1 MKKDQKQI
9 YLKVY
14 GCQMNE
20 YDADLIRE
28 LLAPQGYS
36 FIDQEKDADI
46 VLLQTCSVRDLA
58 EVKVFNKI
66 SKLIARKKKEQNS
79 LLIGICGCMAKNQS
93 KTILKKYPEVDLLC
107 GPSSYT
113 DLPQLLKDAENHNKM
128 KISVDSDKRDSYP
141 QLSSASSKLQSTVAI
156 MRGCDNFCSYCIVP
170 YVRGK
175 ETSRPAKDIISE
187 VKTLLSNGTK
197 EITLL
202 GQNVNSYKNSDDYAF
217 VELLQDLNNID
228 HKYRIRFLTS
238 HPKDA
243 SKQLFQAM
251 ADLDKVCPYLHLPI
265 QSGSDDILKKM
276 NRKYTVDQYLN
287 KISFLKSIVPEIAL
301 SSDFIV
307 GFPGETEE
315 DFRKT
320 YQIIEQVGYDFSYI
334 FKYSTRTGTKAA
346 DIPDDIPRK
355 VKEERNNILLEL
367 QRKVGLEK
375 NNQYIGKTV
384 EVLVEGISK
393 RNAERLNGRTS
404 TFKNVVF
411 EGTPDLI
418 TKFVNIKIEKATP
431 FTLIGNIDNG

>member
-1 MKKDQKQI
+1 MQKQI

-28 LLAPQGYS
+28 LLSSQGYR
-36 FIDQEKDADI
+36 FIDQEDDADI

-66 SKLIARKKKEQNS
+66 SKLIARKKKKQNG
-79 LLIGICGCMAKNQS
+79 LVIGICGCMAKNQS
-93 KTILKKYPEVDLLC
+93 ERILKKYPAVDLLC

-113 DLPQLLKDAENHNKM
+113 DLPQLLKEAENYKKM
-128 KISVDSDKRDSYP
+128 RTSVNIDKRDSYP
-141 QLSSASSKLQSTVAI
+141 QLSTINPKLLSSVAI
-156 MRGCDNFCSYCIVP
+156 MRGCDNYCTYCIVP
-170 YVRGK
+170 YVRGR
-175 ETSRPAKDIISE
+175 ETSRPSEEIISE
-187 VKTLLSNGTK
+187 VKTLLNNGAK
-197 EITLL
+197 DITLL
-202 GQNVNSYKNSDDYAF
+202 GQNVNSYKSNDNYTF

-243 SKQLFQAM
+243 SEQLFQAM

-265 QSGSDDILKKM
+265 QSGSDEILKKM
-276 NRKYTVDQYLN
+276 NRKYTVSQYMD
-287 KISFLKSIVPEIAL
+287 KINLVKKIIPKIGL
-301 SSDFIV
+301 SSDFIL

-320 YQIIEQVGYDFSYI
+320 YEIIERVGYDFSYI

-346 DIPDDIPRK
+346 DLPDDVPRK
-355 VKEERNNILLEL
+355 VKEGRHYILLEL
-367 QRKVGLEK
+367 QKKVGLEK
-375 NNQYIGKTV
+375 NNPYIGKTV
-384 EVLVEGISK
+384 AVLVEGISK
-393 RNAERLNGRTS
+393 RNSERLNGRTS

-411 EGTPDLI
+411 EGTPDLVG
-418 TKFVNIKIEKATP
+418 KFVNIKIEKTTP

>member
-1 MKKDQKQI
+1 MKKDTKKI
-9 YLKVY
+9 FLKTW

-28 LLAPQGYS
+28 LLSSQGYS
-36 FIDQEKDADI
+36 FIDQEEDADI

-93 KTILKKYPEVDLLC
+93 KKILKKYPEVDILC

-113 DLPQLLKDAENHNKM
+113 DLPQLLEGAKNHNKM
-128 KISVDSDKRDSYP
+128 EISIESDKRYSYP
-141 QLSSASSKLQSTVAI
+141 QLSASSKLQSTVAI

-170 YVRGK
+170 YVRGR
-175 ETSRPAKDIISE
+175 ETSRPAQDIISE
-187 VKTLLSNGTK
+187 VKTLLSNGAK

-202 GQNVNSYKNSDDYAF
+202 GQNVNSYKSTDNCTF
-217 VELLQDLNNID
+217 VELLQDLNNIN

-243 SKQLFQAM
+243 SKQLFQAI

-265 QSGSDDILKKM
+265 QSGSDVILKKM
-276 NRKYTVDQYLN
+276 NRKYTVDQYLD
-287 KISFLKSIVPEIAL
+287 KINLLKNIVPEIAL

-320 YQIIEQVGYDFSYI
+320 YEIIEQVGYDFSYI

-346 DIPDDIPRK
+346 DIPDDVPRK
-355 VKEERNNILLEL
+355 VKEKRNNMLLEL
-367 QRKVGLEK
+367 QKKVSLEK
-375 NNQYIGKTV
+375 NKFFVGKTV
-384 EVLVEGISK
+384 EILVEGISK
-393 RNAERLNGRTS
+393 RNAERLNGRTT

-411 EGTPDLI
+411 EGTPDLVSE
-418 TKFVNIKIEKATP
+418 FVNIKIEKATP
-431 FTLIGNIDNG
+431 FTLIGTIDNG